1 VYLERKEDL
10 AIYYW
15 LVNIF
20 SATPGIK
27 IVDGFP
33 GQDLTIPT
41 ISVDW
46 DQTEIHDIQL
56 GDRSGSRLRTWYI
69 DVFANNKSTRD
80 EFAYKI
86 HNELR
91 NGITVYDI
99 VNGVP
104 TTTSIGHL
112 NILQRRIKV
121 VRVDPELVSTMYYR
135 ASISILAE
143 NDILQED

>member
-1 VYLERKEDL
+1 MYLERKEDL

-15 LVNIF
+15 LVNSF
-20 SATPGIK
+20 SSVPGIS

-33 GQDLTIPT
+33 EEPLTLPT

-46 DQTEIHDIQL
+46 DDTETRDFQL
-56 GDRSGSRLRTWYI
+56 GDRSGSRIRTWYI
-69 DVFANNKSTRD
+69 DVFAKNKSTRD

-86 HNELR
+86 HNELKD
-91 NGITVYDI
+91 GITVYDI
-99 VNGVP
+99 VDGVP
-104 TTTSIGHL
+104 TDTKIGHL
-112 NILQRRIKV
+112 NILQRRITV
-121 VRVDPELVSTMYYR
+121 VRIDPEFVSTMYYR

>member
-1 VYLERKEDL
+1 MFLERKEDL

-15 LVNIF
+15 LVNLF
-20 SATPGIK
+20 QSVSGIK

-33 GQDLTIPT
+33 DDPLSLPT
-41 ISVDW
+41 ISVEW
-46 DQTEIHDIQL
+46 DETDIHAIQL
-56 GDRSGSRLRTWYI
+56 GDRAGSRLRTWYI
-69 DVFANNKSTRD
+69 DVFAKNKSTRD

-86 HNELR
+86 HNELKD
-91 NGITVYDI
+91 GITVYDI

-104 TTTSIGHL
+104 TADKIGHL

-121 VRVDPELVSTMYYR
+121 VRIDPELVSTMYYR

-143 NDILQED
+143 NDILEI

>member
-1 VYLERKEDL
+1 MYLERKEDL

-15 LVNIF
+15 LVSNF
-20 SATPGIK
+20 TSVPGIK

-33 GQDLTIPT
+33 AEDLTLPT

-46 DQTEIHDIQL
+46 DQTENHDFQL

-69 DVFANNKSTRD
+69 DVFAKNKSTRD

-86 HNELR
+86 YNDLA

-99 VNGVP
+99 VDGVP
-104 TTTSIGHL
+104 TLDKIGHL
-112 NILQRRIKV
+112 DILQRRIQV
-121 VRVDPELVSTMYYR
+121 VRIDPELVSTMYYR
-135 ASISILAE
+135 AYISILAE
-143 NDILQED
+143 NVILQED

>member
-1 VYLERKEDL
+1 VFLERKEDL

-15 LVNIF
+15 LVNSF
-20 SATPGIK
+20 ASVTGMK

-33 GQDLTIPT
+33 EDPLTLPT

-46 DQTEIHDIQL
+46 DETNIKDFQL

-69 DVFANNKSTRD
+69 DVYAKNKSTRD
-80 EFAYKI
+80 EFSYKI
-86 HNELR
+86 HNELKD
-91 NGITVYDI
+91 GITVYDI
-99 VNGVP
+99 VNGAP
-104 TTTSIGHL
+104 TADRIGHL

-121 VRVDPELVSTMYYR
+121 VRIDPELVSTMYYR

>member
-1 VYLERKEDL
+1 M
-10 AIYYW
+10 
-15 LVNIF
+15 N
-20 SATPGIK
+20 

-33 GQDLTIPT
+33 NDPLALPT

-46 DQTEIHDIQL
+46 NTTDVNYIQL
-56 GDRSGSRLRTWYI
+56 GDREGSRIRSWYI
-69 DVFANNKSTRD
+69 DVFATNKTTRD

-86 HNELR
+86 HNELKD
-91 NGITVYDI
+91 GITVYDI

-104 TTTSIGHL
+104 TTDVIGHL

-121 VRVDPELVSTMYYR
+121 VRIDPELVSTMYYR

-143 NDILQED
+143 NDILGGN

>member
-1 VYLERKEDL
+1 MEDL

-15 LVNIF
+15 LVNSF
-20 SATPGIK
+20 STVPGIK

-33 GQDLTIPT
+33 EEPLIPPT

-46 DQTEIHDIQL
+46 DETEVRNFQL
-56 GDRSGSRLRTWYI
+56 GDRAGSRLRTWYI
-69 DVFANNKSTRD
+69 DVFAKNKSTRD

-86 HNELR
+86 HNELKD
-91 NGITVYDI
+91 GIIVYDI
-99 VNGVP
+99 VSGVP
-104 TTTSIGHL
+104 TATKIGHL

-121 VRVDPELVSTMYYR
+121 VRIDPELVSTMYYR

-143 NDILQED
+143 NDILH